1 MSMHPAPI
9 LRTLERHPRR
19 ASRLSSCFLH
29 LRPACAGRPYS
40 SQPQAN
46 SEPPRVQ
53 EDTRSRPIKRV
64 PASPTPSSIEIR
76 SKSYTIDSAWYN
88 LTPTVLEATSRQ
100 LHLQRHHP
108 LSITRNIIEQHF
120 PAPRF
125 THYNNLTP
133 VVSTQQNFDSLCFKS
148 DHPGRQRSDTYYLN
162 QTTLLRT
169 HTSAHQLDT
178 FCNNKSDGY
187 LITADVYRRDEID
200 RSHYPVFHQVEGA
213 LTWDRDKLPNADV
226 AKAAMQDLKNI
237 MVPDVIIQDENP
249 PFHAERNPAQLRHH
263 TQAQVEAMGQHL
275 KRSLEKM
282 VVDIIMRARK
292 AAHGAEDKHQEV
304 RVRWVEAY
312 FPFTT
317 PSWELELFYDG
328 DWHEVLGCG
337 IIHQQILIDARV
349 PSRIGWAF
357 GIGLERIA
365 MMLFDIPDIRL
376 FWSKDERFL
385 SQFESLSS
393 SLDVLP
399 RFVPFSKHPPC
410 PKDVSFWLP
419 RAETV
424 EEGDA
429 MGQSQWNDNDVMDL
443 VRNVAGDVVED
454 VKLMDVWTSS
464 KGEQS
469 KMFRIIY
476 RSLERTLTNEE
487 TNNYHEN
494 VRRALVEEL
503 GVKLR

>member
-1 MSMHPAPI
+1 MSIRPAPI
-9 LRTLERHPRR
+9 LRTLERR
-19 ASRLSSCFLH
+19 AYALSSCL
-29 LRPACAGRPYS
+29 LDLPPLCIVRPYS
-40 SQPQAN
+40 SQAQAK
-46 SEPPRVQ
+46 SEPPRFQ
-53 EDTRSRPIKRV
+53 EDTRAKPGSKTR
-64 PASPTPSSIEIR
+64 ATPTSSVEIR
-76 SKSYTIDSAWYN
+76 AKSYTVDAAWYN
-88 LTPTVLEATSRQ
+88 LTPTVLDATSRQ
-100 LHLQRHHP
+100 LHLQPHHP
-108 LSITRNIIEQHF
+108 LSITRRIIEQHF
-120 PAPRF
+120 PTPTF
-125 THYNNLTP
+125 THYNSLPP

-178 FCNNKSDGY
+178 FRNNKSDGY

-213 LTWDRDKLPNADV
+213 LTWDRDKLPNGHV
-226 AKAAMQDLKNI
+226 AKAAMQDLSKFT
-237 MVPDVIIQDENP
+237 VPNLIIQDENP
-249 PFHAERNPAQLRHH
+249 AFHAERNPVQSRHH
-263 TQAQVEAMGQHL
+263 TQAEVEAISQHL

-282 VVDIIMRARK
+282 VVDMIARATK
-292 AAHGAEDKHQEV
+292 ARAVANGSDDQQQEV

-337 IIHQQILIDARV
+337 IVHQQILIDAGV
-349 PSRIGWAF
+349 PSRVGWAF

-385 SQFESLSS
+385 SQFEGLSA

-419 RAETV
+419 RAEAF
-424 EEGDA
+424 EGGGV

-454 VKLMDVWTSS
+454 VKLIDVWTSP
-464 KGEQS
+464 KGDES

-487 TNNYHEN
+487 TNHYHEN
-494 VRRALVEEL
+494 VRRALEEEL